1 MTKPFDETTKKHK
14 VIIYGHPTLRKR
26 AGEITVFDD
35 NLREFAREMF
45 ATMEEYEGIGLAAPQ
60 VDRPIRLLVVGVP
73 DEETEQM
80 FYMAVANPVIK
91 EPFGSYDMEEGCL
104 SIPDI
109 RDTVTRP
116 DSITVEYDTLE
127 GEHKTLRATGML
139 ARVLQHEIDHLNGI
153 TFVDHISNLK
163 RDMIT
168 RKLTKLKKAGVFD
181 HDHSHEHVHVH
192 GEHCN
197 HG

>member
-26 AGEITVFDD
+26 AEEITVFDD

-80 FYMAVANPVIK
+80 FYMAVANPKVK
-91 EPFGSYDMEEGCL
+91 EPAGTYDMEEGCL

-116 DSITVEYDTLE
+116 DTLTMEYDTLE
-127 GEHKTLRATGML
+127 GEHKTIKATGML

-153 TFVDHISNLK
+153 LFIDHLSPVRRALLSG
-163 RDMIT
+163 
-168 RKLTKLKKAGVFD
+168 KLRRL
-181 HDHSHEHVHVH
+181 ER
-192 GEHCN
+192 GESQES
-197 HG
+197 